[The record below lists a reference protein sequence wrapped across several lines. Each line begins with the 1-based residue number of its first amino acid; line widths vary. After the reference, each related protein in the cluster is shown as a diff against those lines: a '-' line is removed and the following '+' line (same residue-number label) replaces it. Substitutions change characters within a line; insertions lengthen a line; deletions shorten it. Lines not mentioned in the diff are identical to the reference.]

1 MKNISGAF
9 RLTKGSFKLDAKFDF
24 PSSGVTAITGASGCG
39 KTTLLRCIAGLENAV
54 IGDFHI
60 NGECW
65 LDSQKNIFTPPNKRS
80 VGYIFQD
87 AALFPHMS
95 VKQNLEYAYKR
106 RSSGQNSIA
115 LDDDVIASTGT
126 SKLVERNTGNLSGG
140 EKQRV
145 AIARALL
152 TNPDILLMD
161 EPVSSLDKKSRSLI
175 IQLIEK
181 IHNKHNIPIIYV
193 SHDLEEISQLADRVV
208 CIENG
213 KVTDIGKVNDILS
226 SFDKSFSHEETAH
239 TIIQGEVVD
248 YDRNY
253 HLAKISFAG
262 GNLFISSP
270 YIERNSIVKLH
281 IYARDVSISLKK
293 PTGTSILNI
302 VQASIIEVC
311 PKRDS
316 HGQYIIKLDA
326 NGTTLLAH
334 ITQKSLEGLKLATG
348 LHVYA
353 QIKSV
358 SVKEIY
364 YLS

>member
-1 MKNISGAF
+1 MSNILGAF
-9 RLTKGSFKLDAKFDF
+9 RLTKGNFTLDVEFDF
-24 PSSGVTAITGASGCG
+24 PSSGITAITGASGCG

-65 LDSQKNIFTPPNKRS
+65 LDSQKNIFTPPNKRI

-106 RSSGQNSIA
+106 RNVDQHTIA
-115 LDDDVIASTGT
+115 WDDVIDSTGI
-126 SKLVERNTGNLSGG
+126 SKLVERNIGNLSGG

-152 TNPDILLMD
+152 SNPDILLMD
-161 EPVSSLDKKSRSLI
+161 EPVSSLDKKSRASITKLI
-175 IQLIEK
+175 GK
-181 IHNKHNIPIIYV
+181 IHNEHNIPIIYV
-193 SHDLEEISQLADRVV
+193 SHDLEEISQLADRVM

-262 GNLFISSP
+262 GSLFISSP
-270 YIERNSIVKLH
+270 SIKRNSNVKLQ
-281 IYARDVSISLKK
+281 IYARDVSISIKK

-311 PKRDS
+311 PKKDS

-326 NGTTLLAH
+326 NDAILLAH
-334 ITQKSLEGLKLATG
+334 ITQRSLEDLKLEVG
-348 LHVYA
+348 LGVYA

-358 SVKEIY
+358 SVRR
-364 YLS
+364 